1 MTAFT
6 VAGSVT
12 CWR

>member
-1 MTAFT
+1 VSYII

-12 CWR
+12 